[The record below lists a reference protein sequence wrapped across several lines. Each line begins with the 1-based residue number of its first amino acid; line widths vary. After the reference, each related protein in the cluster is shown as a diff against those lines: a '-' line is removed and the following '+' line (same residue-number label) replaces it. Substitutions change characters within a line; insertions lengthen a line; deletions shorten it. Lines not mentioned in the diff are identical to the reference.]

1 MSTKIKIIQGDIT
14 KIEADAVV
22 NGANRDLISGGGVF
36 KAIHQAA
43 GPELLEKCKA
53 MGACHTGEIKVTK
66 AYQMPAKYIIHTV
79 CPVYG
84 SENGLEDEMLM
95 NCYKKSLI
103 SSAKR
108 KFKSIAFPNLS
119 TGNYRYPK
127 DEALEIALREINGY
141 IKNNP
146 DSSLEEIYIV
156 LFTENDLKL
165 ALKVS
170 KELGIEISD

>member
-14 KIEADAVV
+14 KLEVDAVV

-36 KAIHQAA
+36 SAIHRAA
-43 GPELLEKCKA
+43 GSELLEKCKD
-53 MGACHTGEIKVTK
+53 MGMCHTGEIKVTK
-66 AYQMPAKYIIHTV
+66 GYQMLAKNIIHTV

-84 SENGLEDEMLM
+84 SENGLEDEILLT
-95 NCYKKSLI
+95 CYEKSL
-103 SSAKR
+103 SSSVKR
-108 KFKSIAFPNLS
+108 GFKSLVFPNLS

-127 DEALEIALREINGY
+127 DEALEIALGAISCF

-156 LFTENDLKL
+156 LFTEADLKI
-165 ALKVS
+165 ALKVA
-170 KELGIEISD
+170 KELKVEIA